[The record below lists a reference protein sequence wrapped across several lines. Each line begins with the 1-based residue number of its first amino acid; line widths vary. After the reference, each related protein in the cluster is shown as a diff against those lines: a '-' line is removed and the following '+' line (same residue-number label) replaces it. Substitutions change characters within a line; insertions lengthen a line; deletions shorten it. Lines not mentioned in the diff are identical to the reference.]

1 MKLRPTARGNSRTIF
16 DIIEVDGP
24 MSLTVLYK
32 KLKQRKLPMTKVQ
45 IDNCLKNMRSRD
57 WIEFNFKES
66 QKIDIRSKVLKQQRT
81 LQRNIDQ
88 RAMERFIDGYDK
100 VEIKP
105 IKFTPSGVE
114 VKTPETAELRA
125 VTDQKTDFVL
135 IDESIKKLKGV
146 KYSEMEALTVPLPI
160 QVAVMISVT
169 AIITA
174 VSTAIAM
181 RMF

>member
-1 MKLRPTARGNSRTIF
+1 MKLRPTTRGNARTIF
-16 DIIEVDGP
+16 DILEVDGP

-32 KLKQRKLPMTKVQ
+32 QLKQRKLPMTNEQ

-81 LQRNIDQ
+81 LERNMLTDQ

-114 VKTPETAELRA
+114 VKTLEFTELDS
-125 VTDQKTDFVL
+125 T
-135 IDESIKKLKGV
+135 
-146 KYSEMEALTVPLPI
+146 SEFNVPFKMQI
-160 QVAVMISVT
+160 AGMISAT
-169 AIITA
+169 AIVTA
-174 VSTAIAM
+174 VSTALAI
-181 RMF
+181 RIF

>member
-1 MKLRPTARGNSRTIF
+1 MKLRPTSRGNSRTIF

-66 QKIDIRSKVLKQQRT
+66 QEIDIRSKVLKQQRT
-81 LQRNIDQ
+81 LQRNMLTDQ

-105 IKFTPSGVE
+105 IKFTPSGTE
-114 VKTPETAELRA
+114 VKTLEFTELDS
-125 VTDQKTDFVL
+125 T
-135 IDESIKKLKGV
+135 
-146 KYSEMEALTVPLPI
+146 SEFNVPFKI
-160 QVAVMISVT
+160 QLAGMISAT
-169 AIITA
+169 AIVTA
-174 VSTAIAM
+174 VSTALAI
-181 RMF
+181 RIF

>member
-16 DIIEVDGP
+16 DILEVDGP

-32 KLKQRKLPMTKVQ
+32 QLKQRKLPMTNEQ

-81 LQRNIDQ
+81 LERNMLTDQ

-105 IKFTPSGVE
+105 IKFTPSGTE
-114 VKTPETAELRA
+114 VKTLEFTELDS
-125 VTDQKTDFVL
+125 T
-135 IDESIKKLKGV
+135 
-146 KYSEMEALTVPLPI
+146 SEFSVPFKI
-160 QVAVMISVT
+160 QVAGMISAT
-169 AIITA
+169 AIVTA
-174 VSTAIAM
+174 VSTALAI
-181 RMF
+181 RIF

>member
-1 MKLRPTARGNSRTIF
+1 MKLRPTSRGNARTIF
-16 DIIEVDGP
+16 DILEVDGP

-32 KLKQRKLPMTKVQ
+32 QLKQRKLPMTNEQ

-81 LQRNIDQ
+81 LERNMLTDQ

-105 IKFTPSGVE
+105 IKFTPSGTE
-114 VKTPETAELRA
+114 VKTLEFTELDS
-125 VTDQKTDFVL
+125 T
-135 IDESIKKLKGV
+135 
-146 KYSEMEALTVPLPI
+146 SEFSVPFKI
-160 QVAVMISVT
+160 QVAGMISAT
-169 AIITA
+169 AIVTA
-174 VSTAIAM
+174 VSTALAI
-181 RMF
+181 RIF

>member
-66 QKIDIRSKVLKQQRT
+66 QEIDIRSKVLKQQRT
-81 LQRNIDQ
+81 LQRNMLTDQ

-105 IKFTPSGVE
+105 IKFTPSGTE
-114 VKTPETAELRA
+114 VKTPEFTELDS
-125 VTDQKTDFVL
+125 T
-135 IDESIKKLKGV
+135 
-146 KYSEMEALTVPLPI
+146 SEFNVPFKI
-160 QVAVMISVT
+160 QLAGMISAT
-169 AIITA
+169 AIVTA
-174 VSTAIAM
+174 VSTALAI
-181 RMF
+181 RIF

>member
-66 QKIDIRSKVLKQQRT
+66 QEIDIRSKVLKQQRT
-81 LQRNIDQ
+81 LERNMLTDQ

-105 IKFTPSGVE
+105 IKFTPSGTE
-114 VKTPETAELRA
+114 VKTLEFTELDS
-125 VTDQKTDFVL
+125 T
-135 IDESIKKLKGV
+135 
-146 KYSEMEALTVPLPI
+146 SEFSVPFKI
-160 QVAVMISVT
+160 QVAGMISAT
-169 AIITA
+169 AIVTA
-174 VSTAIAM
+174 VSTALAI
-181 RMF
+181 RIF

>member
-16 DIIEVDGP
+16 DILEVDGP
-24 MSLTVLYK
+24 MSLAVLYK
-32 KLKQRKLPMTKVQ
+32 KLKHRKLPMTNEQ

-81 LQRNIDQ
+81 LERNMLTDQ

-114 VKTPETAELRA
+114 VKTLEFTELDS
-125 VTDQKTDFVL
+125 T
-135 IDESIKKLKGV
+135 
-146 KYSEMEALTVPLPI
+146 SEFNVPFKI
-160 QVAVMISVT
+160 QVAGMISVT

>member
-1 MKLRPTARGNSRTIF
+1 MKLRPTSRGNARTIF
-16 DIIEVDGP
+16 DILEVDGP

-32 KLKQRKLPMTKVQ
+32 QLKQRKLPMTNEQ

-81 LQRNIDQ
+81 LERNMLTDQ

-105 IKFTPSGVE
+105 IKFTPSGTE
-114 VKTPETAELRA
+114 VKTLEFTELDS
-125 VTDQKTDFVL
+125 T
-135 IDESIKKLKGV
+135 
-146 KYSEMEALTVPLPI
+146 SEFNVPFKI
-160 QVAVMISVT
+160 QVAGMISAT
-169 AIITA
+169 AIVTA
-174 VSTAIAM
+174 VSTALAI
-181 RMF
+181 RIF